1 MTEVKSKLEK
11 ADTYAGKLEKGSRL
25 KLAISADIN
34 YSKSP
39 AVSDLKKVLALS
51 ESTVAAFAQL
61 AQKDA
66 DNIRKTG
73 ESWQQFDQTLSQGFS
88 K

>member
-1 MTEVKSKLEK
+1 MTEVKSKFEK
-11 ADTYAGKLEKGSRL
+11 ADTYAGKLEKGGRL
-25 KLAISADIN
+25 KFAINADID

-39 AVSDLKKVLALS
+39 ATNDLKKVLALS
-51 ESTVAAFAQL
+51 ESTVASFAQL

-66 DNIRKTG
+66 NNIRKTG
-73 ESWQQFDQTLSQGFS
+73 ESWQQFDQNLSQGFS